1 MSTQVE
7 LSFISQN
14 DTRKGHGL
22 TSAIKNLPGDTML
35 LVSDQERASELTNI
49 AHLTERLDYKE
60 GRDNSMCNVWFA
72 DVKMDA
78 TDGTTLAV
86 QPIAI
91 KPLSEAWLAAREF
104 RTAKRLNR
112 DAQRTFRPLGF
123 LSMGGKSPP
132 LPSLKKVLPVLI
144 ISCGDVINY
153 KKKRFT
159 GRLAAQRRGSL
170 AFTPRGTHTA
180 ITK

>member
-1 MSTQVE
+1 
-7 LSFISQN
+7 
-14 DTRKGHGL
+14 
-22 TSAIKNLPGDTML
+22 ML

-60 GRDNSMCNVWFA
+60 GRNDSMCNVWFA
-72 DVKMDA
+72 DVKIDA
-78 TDGTTLAV
+78 TDGTTLAM

-91 KPLSEAWLAAREF
+91 KPLSKAWLAAREF

-112 DAQRTFRPLGF
+112 DTQRTFRSLGF

-132 LPSLKKVLPVLI
+132 LPSLKKVLLVLI

-153 KKKRFT
+153 KKKRFI
-159 GRLAAQRRGSL
+159 GHLAAQRQGSL